1 MNLYD
6 YALIGLFIFIFIN
19 IYQESD
25 VYDNSVVYVFCYGE
39 LINLKTVKEIN
50 QPKESWPVMIN
61 GLKRSLNVG
70 GKNHLVFGVDNVNG
84 EWCNGVLIKVSP
96 DELMRLKKR
105 ERLYTLKTLDKD
117 KVTFPYKKTLQFNST
132 DTIVYFYPKDKYVLT
147 NNELANNSQ
156 SFKAQHYLHLS
167 QTGAA
172 EIGQDFYNDFM
183 RTTTTT
189 V

>member
-19 IYQESD
+19 IYQDSD
-25 VYDNSVVYVFCYGE
+25 AYGKTVYVFCYGE

-50 QPKESWPVMIN
+50 QPKESWPVMIK

-70 GKNHLVFGVDNVNG
+70 GKNHLVFGVDNVKG

-96 DELMRLKKR
+96 DELSRLKER
-105 ERLYTLKTLDKD
+105 EKLYTLKTLDKER
-117 KVTFPYKKTLQFNST
+117 VTFPYKKTLQFNPK
-132 DTIVYFYPKDKYVLT
+132 DTIVYFYPQVNYVLN
-147 NNELANNSQ
+147 NNELANNPQ
-156 SFKAQHYLHLS
+156 LLQAQHYLHLC
-167 QTGAA
+167 QAGAA
-172 EIGQDFYNDFM
+172 EVGPDFYNDFM
-183 RTTTTT
+183 RTTTTP